1 MTVTHDNHVVPDA
14 TPWTKRSLLIVASL
28 MLGPMAA
35 VLATDIYV
43 PSMPSM
49 AREFGVPAARIQES
63 LSLNLISFG
72 LAHLLVGPLTDAI
85 GRRIVL
91 LGGLTLFIAASLLAA
106 NAENDTMFIVAR
118 LIQGAAAAAPSVTVI
133 VLIRELFD
141 DAKAL
146 TMMGIYAG
154 LMGTMPAIGPILGGL
169 LHEHYG
175 WHAGFIVV
183 AGVGTA
189 ALLSGA
195 LFIREAGGRARSRI
209 SPRSVAITY
218 GRLLGNPPFLT
229 CAAIG
234 GLMFAGL
241 YAFVTAAPFA
251 LIEERGITP
260 AAYGFYQ
267 GLAVTGYLVG
277 ASTMGALAGRA
288 TPQRL
293 LTIGLGGGLLG
304 GTLFLGLA
312 ESGVLERI
320 PELVVL
326 PVGMFVFGLSIV
338 VATVPILGFSFI
350 DDANRGAA
358 AAVLGGVQVIGGGL
372 GAHAIRAF
380 DATEFR
386 TMALALA
393 AAATLAAFTYVIGVA
408 RIVAKRQAE
417 KERVS

>member
-1 MTVTHDNHVVPDA
+1 MTAPHDNRIAPAA
-14 TPWTKRSLLIVASL
+14 TPWTKRSLLTVTSL

-49 AREFGVPAARIQES
+49 AQEFGVPTARIQES

-72 LAHLLVGPLTDAI
+72 LAHLLIGPLTDAI

-91 LGGLTLFIAASLLAA
+91 LGGLALFIAASLMAA

-146 TMMGIYAG
+146 TMMGVYAG

-169 LHEHYG
+169 LHGLYG

-183 AGVGTA
+183 AGIGTA

-195 LFIREAGGRARSRI
+195 LFVRDVADRARVRI
-209 SPRSVAITY
+209 GPRNVAISY

-229 CAAIG
+229 CAVIG

-251 LIEERGITP
+251 LIEARGITP
-260 AAYGFYQ
+260 VAYGFYQ

-277 ASTMGALAGRA
+277 AATMGVLASRI

-293 LTIGLGGGLLG
+293 LTIGLGGALLG
-304 GTLFLGLA
+304 GALFLALA
-312 ESGVLERI
+312 ESGVLDQV

-350 DDANRGAA
+350 DGSNRGAA
-358 AAVLGGVQVIGGGL
+358 AAVLGGVQVLGGGL
-372 GAHAIRAF
+372 GAHAIRGF

-393 AAATLAAFTYVIGVA
+393 AAATLAAFTYLIGVA
-408 RIVAKRQAE
+408 RVAARRQAE
-417 KERVS
+417 QERVS